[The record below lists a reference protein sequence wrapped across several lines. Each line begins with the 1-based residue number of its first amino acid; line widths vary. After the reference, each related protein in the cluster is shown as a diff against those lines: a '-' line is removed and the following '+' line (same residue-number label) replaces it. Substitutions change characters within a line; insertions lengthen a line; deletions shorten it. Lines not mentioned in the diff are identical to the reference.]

1 MDLSKQTL
9 FKMITERM
17 SYLGLRQK
25 VLSQNVANANTPN
38 YQARDLKPLNF
49 KDQLAR
55 EAHRVTP
62 AITQANHLP
71 PVTPSEPFEIQKQ
84 KRPYETTLDKNGV
97 VLEEQAQKVAAT
109 QVDYQT
115 TTALY
120 RKYVAMFKLVM
131 SR

>member
-17 SYLGLRQK
+17 SYIGQRQK
-25 VLSQNVANANTPN
+25 VLAQNVANANTPG

-49 KDQLAR
+49 KDTVAR
-55 EAHRVTP
+55 EMHRVAP

-71 PVTPSEPFEIQKQ
+71 PVTKTEPFEIQKQ
-84 KRPYETTLDKNGV
+84 KRPYETALDKNGV
-97 VLEEQAQKVAAT
+97 VLEEQAQKIAAN
-109 QVDYQT
+109 QVDYQA

-120 RKYVAMFKLVM
+120 RKYVTMFKL
-131 SR
+131 